1 MSNNTVVFINVLEV
15 DPAKKQELVD
25 LLKEGTENVIRAR
38 SGFVSSAIF
47 TSTDGS
53 RVVNVARWQSA
64 EDIKATQSDPK
75 AAQYAKRALE
85 IARPSPGVY
94 TLVAEYEGAR

>member
-15 DPAKKQELVD
+15 EPARKQELVD

-47 TSTDGS
+47 ASADGS
-53 RVVNVARWQSA
+53 RVVNMARWRSA
-64 EDIKATQSDPK
+64 EDIKATQGDPK
-75 AAQYAKRALE
+75 AAQYAERALE